1 MGRADGV
8 GSVFVQPPRAMPRS
22 NKQDRY
28 AYAAAF
34 HPRVNGETF
43 TCGKLSRKMFEL
55 YPESGTPAHN
65 LRKGRKERER
75 MDRAETND

>member
-43 TCGKLSRKMFEL
+43 TANAIKREMAKEYPQMGKPSDIVRRGIEYRQRKN
-55 YPESGTPAHN
+55 SN
-65 LRKGRKERER
+65 V
-75 MDRAETND
+75 

>member
-8 GSVFVQPPRAMPRS
+8 GSVSVKPPRAMPRS

-28 AYAAAF
+28 AYAAAN

-43 TCGKLSRKMFEL
+43 TANGITRGMAKDYPDYGKPSDGVRRGVLYRQRKN
-55 YPESGTPAHN
+55 SN
-65 LRKGRKERER
+65 V
-75 MDRAETND
+75 

>member
-28 AYAAAF
+28 AYAAAN

-43 TCGKLSRKMFEL
+43 TASAIKREMSKEYPDYGKPSDGVRRAVLYRQRKN
-55 YPESGTPAHN
+55 SN
-65 LRKGRKERER
+65 V
-75 MDRAETND
+75 